1 MALTDTSAAD
11 SSGFPKPLPDT
22 APAAL
27 PAPALPDAALNRLP
41 VLHDESV
48 RAARLTRFL
57 AHAIQAAWLL
67 MLAGAATLAIGGGR
81 SLAEDF
87 AWSVLVLIG
96 VLAMT
101 RTYMRAFALK
111 RGPVESLAADLRAC
125 LLYAGFAWGAGAFLA
140 LPLAADGL
148 GLVLFASLPAL
159 LMAALLRDTGAVLL
173 FAAPVAVLCAS
184 AAMLGLGGGAAGAGA
199 VLLAQAAIV
208 IVTMLL
214 TDKAARTLPAGF
226 ALR

>member
-1 MALTDTSAAD
+1 MALTDTSVAEGG
-11 SSGFPKPLPDT
+11 GFPNVSPAAAVPLP
-22 APAAL
+22 L
-27 PAPALPDAALNRLP
+27 PPLPDAALNRLP
-41 VLHDESV
+41 LLHDESV
-48 RAARLTRFL
+48 QAVRLTRFL

-67 MLAGAATLAIGGGR
+67 MLAGSATLAIGGGR
-81 SLAEDF
+81 SMAEDF

-111 RGPVESLAADLRAC
+111 RGPVESLASDLRAC

-148 GLVLFASLPAL
+148 SLVLFAGLPSLV
-159 LMAALLRDTGAVLL
+159 MAALLRDTGAVLL
-173 FAAPVAVLCAS
+173 FAAPVAVLAAS
-184 AAMLGLGGGAAGAGA
+184 AAVLDMSGGPVGAGA

-214 TDKAARTLPAGF
+214 TDKAARTPPAGF
-226 ALR
+226 AHR